1 MNKKFKSIL
10 NKVILNL
17 IQINNMLYNIMIKPF
32 FRNLKTI
39 IILKQIFNNFLYVKI
54 ITHTQNNNNK
64 KMKSIFFISMTS
76 AAKFIGAG
84 LATIGCAGAGAGIG
98 IVFGALVLGISR
110 ILYKNLNYFNWLY

>member
-1 MNKKFKSIL
+1 
-10 NKVILNL
+10 
-17 IQINNMLYNIMIKPF
+17 
-32 FRNLKTI
+32 
-39 IILKQIFNNFLYVKI
+39 
-54 ITHTQNNNNK
+54 
-64 KMKSIFFISMTS
+64 MKSIFFISMTS